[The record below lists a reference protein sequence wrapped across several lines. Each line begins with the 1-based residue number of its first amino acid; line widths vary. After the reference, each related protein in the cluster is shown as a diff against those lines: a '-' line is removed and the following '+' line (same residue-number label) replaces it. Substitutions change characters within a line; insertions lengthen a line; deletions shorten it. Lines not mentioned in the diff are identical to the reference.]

1 MRPSDGARSRERVYG
16 VVLLAVGTAV
26 LLISAF
32 QANIWFDESYS
43 VAIASHPFAE
53 IWSIGSHDV
62 HPVLYY
68 WMLHVV
74 YLVFGKSIVAFRIFT
89 LLGSVAM
96 ASLGITC
103 IARDFGERTGLLF
116 TFLSL
121 FVPIVGFMCLQVR
134 MYSWASFAVALTAVY
149 AYRISTVA
157 MFHADSGDGEARTQ
171 GEVPLRW
178 WAVLFGAS
186 LAAQFGVR
194 AIPTLLVIKNGQV
207 IEQMVGAKSKRDL
220 KASLDRAVA

>member
-89 LLGSVAM
+89 LLGSVAL
-96 ASLGITC
+96 ANRAFWWQTKPRAC
-103 IARDFGERTGLLF
+103 CRAF
-116 TFLSL
+116 
-121 FVPIVGFMCLQVR
+121 
-134 MYSWASFAVALTAVY
+134 SWQS
-149 AYRISTVA
+149 S
-157 MFHADSGDGEARTQ
+157 M
-171 GEVPLRW
+171 
-178 WAVLFGAS
+178 
-186 LAAQFGVR
+186 
-194 AIPTLLVIKNGQV
+194 N
-207 IEQMVGAKSKRDL
+207 
-220 KASLDRAVA
+220 